1 MLIKFRKELFTM
13 VDIKISDHF
22 KAICPTVTLGYLE
35 AEVCVKDSCE
45 NLLNE
50 IEECSQTLINQ
61 ISLEEIATLPRIKN
75 ARETYK
81 KLGKSPS
88 KYRISSEALMRR
100 ILQKKGIYKI
110 NNIVEINNLI
120 SLKSHFSVGSY
131 NLEAINAPI
140 CLTIGEKNHSY
151 KGIGKEL
158 INIENLPVLSDSNST
173 FGSPTS
179 DSERAMITK
188 NVHKIMMCIYSFSG
202 KENLYEYLHEAK
214 VLLEK
219 YADATNISMKII
231 D

>member
-1 MLIKFRKELFTM
+1 MIE
-13 VDIKISDHF
+13 IKISDNI
-22 KAICPTVTLGYLE
+22 KNICPDVTLGYLQCQ
-35 AEVCVKDSCE
+35 VYVKDSCE
-45 NLLNE
+45 DLLNE
-50 IEECSQTLINQ
+50 LEQCAQNLINQ
-61 ISLEEIATLPRIKN
+61 LSLEEIANLPRIKD

-88 KYRISSEALMRR
+88 KYRISSEALLRR

-131 NLEAINAPI
+131 NLSAIESPI
-140 CLTIGEKNHSY
+140 CLTIGEKNQSY
-151 KGIGKEL
+151 KGIGKEQ
-158 INIENLPVLSDSNST
+158 INIENLPVLTDSLST

-188 NVHKIMMCIYSFSG
+188 NANNILMCIYSFSG
-202 KENLYEYLHEAK
+202 KDNLLNYLHEAK
-214 VLLEK
+214 TLLEK
-219 YADATNISMKII
+219 YADASNVTLTIV

>member
-1 MLIKFRKELFTM
+1 MI
-13 VDIKISDHF
+13 DIKISDHM
-22 KAICPTVTLGYLE
+22 KVICPTVTLGYLE
-35 AEVCVKDSCE
+35 AQVCVKDSCE

-50 IEECSQTLINQ
+50 LEQYSQILINQ
-61 ISLEEIATLPRIKN
+61 ISLEEIATLPRIKD

-88 KYRISSEALMRR
+88 KYRVSSEALIRR

-131 NLEAINAPI
+131 NLEAIDTPI
-140 CLTIGEKNHSY
+140 CLTIGEKNQSY

-158 INIENLPVLSDSNST
+158 INIENLPVLTDSISI

-179 DSERAMITK
+179 DSERTMITK
-188 NVHKIMMCIYSFSG
+188 NVHKMMMCIYSFSG
-202 KENLYEYLHEAK
+202 KEDLCDYLHEAK
-214 VLLEK
+214 NLLEK
-219 YADATNISMKII
+219 YADATNIMMTIV